1 MLKRLFSLFLALF
14 MGVWNFIAIC
24 YGVGVAWGPK
34 IDLDKFELTFEDTF
48 DGEQL
53 DSTKWT
59 TKKYWNNDH
68 DYIRQGGFWD
78 PEQITVS
85 DGTLKITTEY
95 KENGKYGP
103 GYYTGM
109 LNTKGLF
116 EQTHGYFEIR
126 CILPKAEGM
135 WSAFWMLCDSMA
147 DVTDGGRNGAEI
159 DIYESANYQDWKVRN
174 SVSHAVHVDGYG
186 SDLKSEG
193 QGSTLANRP
202 YDEFNTYGLEWNEE
216 EYIFYVNGRVAARTS
231 FQGTPMVPEFMIISC
246 EVGGSG
252 GVAGDSWAGNMA
264 NNKEGTLPA
273 QMTVEYVRAYASK

>member
-1 MLKRLFSLFLALF
+1 MALALH
-14 MGVWNFIAIC
+14 GAQ
-24 YGVGVAWGPK
+24 K
-34 IDLDKFELTFEDTF
+34 IDLDKFELTFEEYFLTANSSILPN
-48 DGEQL
+48 GPP
-53 DSTKWT
+53 
-59 TKKYWNNDH
+59 KKYWNNDH

-159 DIYESANYQDWKVRN
+159 DIYESANYQ
-174 SVSHAVHVDGYG
+174 
-186 SDLKSEG
+186 
-193 QGSTLANRP
+193 
-202 YDEFNTYGLEWNEE
+202 GLEGAQQR
-216 EYIFYVNGRVAARTS
+216 FSCRARGWLR
-231 FQGTPMVPEFMIISC
+231 QRPQKRGPGQHACKPPI
-246 EVGGSG
+246 
-252 GVAGDSWAGNMA
+252 
-264 NNKEGTLPA
+264 
-273 QMTVEYVRAYASK
+273 

>member
-53 DSTKWT
+53 DAAKWT

-159 DIYESANYQDWKVRN
+159 DIYESANYQDWKIRN

-193 QGSTLANRP
+193 QGSTLANHP

-252 GVAGDSWAGNMA
+252 GVAGDSWAGNIT
-264 NNKEGTLPA
+264 NNKESKLPA
-273 QMTVEYVRAYASK
+273 QMTVDYVRAYAYK